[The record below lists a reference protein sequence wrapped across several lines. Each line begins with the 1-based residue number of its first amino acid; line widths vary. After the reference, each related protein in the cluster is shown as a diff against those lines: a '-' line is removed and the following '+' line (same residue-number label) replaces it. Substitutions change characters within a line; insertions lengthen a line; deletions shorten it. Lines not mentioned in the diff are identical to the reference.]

1 MFRFHKDRC
10 LGHDTLGIA
19 RVCNGRCLTGRC
31 DGCNVPSGCLCAKD
45 CPMLQALDV
54 HRSVPGCSAKG
65 VHMLARE
72 IYKQIHS
79 KAEEVKDAIHAVY
92 VARTE
97 RRKEPTWRAEDL
109 IEYFSIYN
117 EISSE
122 AHIRKDERRHV
133 KVLYADYCG
142 LRVAEAIDC

>member
-1 MFRFHKDRC
+1 
-10 LGHDTLGIA
+10 
-19 RVCNGRCLTGRC
+19 
-31 DGCNVPSGCLCAKD
+31 
-45 CPMLQALDV
+45 
-54 HRSVPGCSAKG
+54 
-65 VHMLARE
+65 MLARE

-122 AHIRKDERRHV
+122 ADIRKDERRHV
-133 KVLYADYCG
+133 KVLCADYCG
-142 LRVAEAIDC
+142 LRDELLRLLTADWAPTAKENHED